1 MHLCNF
7 LNKVVLIQN
16 YFVQQIFFVPP
27 LLPSKKIKR
36 VLCQKLGL
44 GEYFLSYDLIT
55 RADNSLTNSVHTPCN
70 YVNEG
75 GGPPSSSFFLK
86 KAR

>member
-1 MHLCNF
+1 MQLCNF

-16 YFVQQIFFVPP
+16 YLVQHIFFVPP
-27 LLPSKKIKR
+27 SPAYKDDKEG
-36 VLCQKLGL
+36 VLCQKWGL

-75 GGPPSSSFFLK
+75 GPAF
-86 KAR
+86 